1 MKATRFRVQN
11 FRNVDDSGWIPL
23 EAVTAFVG
31 RNESGKTTLLKAL
44 HKFNPGSPE
53 AYNPQREFPRDRY
66 TSDYIKSRS
75 SDRRWPV
82 CSVKFDLSDD
92 DRAEID
98 KLGGDDQ
105 VVPESVVATRYYG
118 GQITF
123 EYEPALTVGVVSPE
137 SMLAALETFATNAGQ
152 LEVEEGEPE
161 GAATAQ
167 PAELVSWAR
176 GLQER
181 LRADDDLS
189 SDVGVQCLTDLLEGA
204 DARTQQ
210 STEALI
216 EELRGVAQ
224 PSLERAKRNLMARQI
239 DSPLES
245 RLPVFIYFEDYG
257 ILDSAIWLPSFLRDL
272 ERDPTAARVR
282 TINAMFSHVGLDPAE
297 IARLGTPQST
307 RMRAQGEEPTRAQ
320 MEADQEGIERRAILL
335 NAASTDISRRFS
347 EWWSQRRHKIRYHA
361 DGEYFRIWIADELRP
376 DVEIEL
382 ESRSKGFQWFLSFYL
397 VFLVES
403 EDGHKDAILL
413 LDEPGLHLHPTAQ
426 QELIG
431 FFETLSETN
440 QIAYTTHS
448 PFLIDGEH
456 LHRVRPVTEDESGHS
471 TVTTE
476 EWPENRDTI
485 FPLQAAAGYAMIQS
499 LFAHRKNVLV
509 EGLSDFY
516 YLHALSQ
523 QCSATGRATLPEDI
537 YITPCG
543 GVRNVSRLASLFLGH
558 DARPLVIL
566 DGDDAGRARQNAL
579 LRDLYAGHDLG
590 IVMLD
595 DVLGRPGQ
603 EVEIE
608 DILGDEVLLDG
619 LGALIGEAISLA
631 DDDPAASLPSRA
643 EAAAQRQGAELPEH
657 WKAAVARHLVS
668 SWAERRM
675 TLPDDVLDRA
685 AVMFAEINRRFDAL
699 D

>member
-1 MKATRFRVQN
+1 MRATRFRVQN

-31 RNESGKTTLLKAL
+31 RNESGKTTLLRAL

-66 TSDYIKSRS
+66 TSDYIAGGSRG
-75 SDRRWPV
+75 DQWPV
-82 CSVKFDLSDD
+82 CSVEFEFSDD
-92 DRAEID
+92 IQADIR
-98 KLGGDDQ
+98 KLAGEGQDPLTST
-105 VVPESVVATRYYG
+105 VTTRHYDG
-118 GQITF
+118 HITF
-123 EYEPALTVGVVSPE
+123 EYEPPLAVGVSSSEP
-137 SMLAALETFATNAGQ
+137 LRAALETFASSVSELEFDDEASSTEQRDALSQWSNGWRSQ
-152 LEVEEGEPE
+152 LQAMG
-161 GAATAQ
+161 
-167 PAELVSWAR
+167 
-176 GLQER
+176 
-181 LRADDDLS
+181 DLS
-189 SDVGVQCLTDLLEGA
+189 TDAGVERIEALLRDTAE
-204 DARTQQ
+204 RTQSFTAPAARALPEAVQ
-210 STEALI
+210 STLD
-216 EELRGVAQ
+216 G
-224 PSLERAKRNLMARQI
+224 ARQALLASKI
-239 DSPLES
+239 DTLVES
-245 RLPVFIYFEDYG
+245 RLPVCIYFEDYG
-257 ILDSAIWLPSFLRDL
+257 VLDSAVWLPRFREDL
-272 ERDPTAARVR
+272 QSDPALPLTR
-282 TINAMFSHVGLDPAE
+282 TINAMFRHVGLDAQEVAE
-297 IARLGTPQST
+297 LGISESSRMQARGEQPSAAQIAAD
-307 RMRAQGEEPTRAQ
+307 RARV
-320 MEADQEGIERRAILL
+320 DRRSILL
-335 NAASTDISRRFS
+335 SSASSNISEKFS
-347 EWWSQRRHKIRYHA
+347 DWWSQRRHRIEYQA
-361 DGEYFRIWIADELRP
+361 DGDYFRIWVADDVRP
-376 DVEIEL
+376 GVRIEL
-382 ESRSKGFQWFLSFYL
+382 ESRSKGFQWFFSFYL

-426 QELIG
+426 QELIA

-471 TVTTE
+471 TVTIE
-476 EWPENRDTI
+476 EWPENRETI

-558 DARPLVIL
+558 DARPLVLL

-579 LRDLYAGHDLG
+579 LKDLYAGHDLG

-619 LGALIGEAISLA
+619 LGALVDEAVSLA
-631 DDDPAASLPSRA
+631 GDDGATASLPSRV

-668 SWAERRM
+668 SWAERGT

-685 AVMFAEINRRFDAL
+685 AVLFAEINERFDS
-699 D
+699 